1 MSSNPVPVKHSESLA
16 RIGAA
21 LSKAQASVKVA
32 IKGSTNPHLKTRY
45 ADLSSVWAACRA
57 VLAEN
62 ELSVVQLPVS
72 DDPGYV
78 ALETMLLHSSGEFI
92 SARCRVR
99 LPKDDPQGA
108 GSGLTYLRRYALS
121 AALGIVA
128 DEDDDAE
135 AASQPL
141 PGQSTASQPTTS
153 PPVPPARLLSAG
165 AAQRLH
171 AQLETLLSGTPHAR
185 LSPSEYAAQSV
196 GRTLQALTDLTT
208 REAGEVYAAA
218 RAAQQEA
225 RAA

>member
-1 MSSNPVPVKHSESLA
+1 MAV
-16 RIGAA
+16 
-21 LSKAQASVKVA
+21 
-32 IKGSTNPHLKTRY
+32 KGSTSPHLKTRY

-57 VLAEN
+57 ALAEN

-121 AALGIVA
+121 AAPGIVA

-141 PGQSTASQPTTS
+141 PAKSTANPPAAPARPLSAESGPAPAHPARKRCSAARRTPDSAPPTT
-153 PPVPPARLLSAG
+153 PL
-165 AAQRLH
+165 
-171 AQLETLLSGTPHAR
+171 
-185 LSPSEYAAQSV
+185 
-196 GRTLQALTDLTT
+196 
-208 REAGEVYAAA
+208 
-218 RAAQQEA
+218 RAWAEIF
-225 RAA
+225 RR

>member
-1 MSSNPVPVKHSESLA
+1 MSSSPVPVKHSESLA

-21 LSKAQASVKVA
+21 LSKAQASLKVA
-32 IKGSTNPHLKTRY
+32 VKGSTNPHLKTRY
-45 ADLSSVWAACRA
+45 ADLSSVWASCRA
-57 VLAEN
+57 ALAEN
-62 ELSVVQLPVS
+62 DLSVVQLPVS

-141 PGQSTASQPTTS
+141 LGQSTVS
-153 PPVPPARLLSAG
+153 PPSPPARPLSAE

-185 LSPSEYAAQSV
+185 LSSTEYAAQSV
-196 GRTLQALTDLTT
+196 GRIIEALTDLTT

-218 RAAQQEA
+218 RAAQREA
-225 RAA
+225 QAA